1 VARRTLREYVPVD
14 GPFPSPH
21 LLTRKA
27 AARARPAEL
36 LKHAVAE
43 RVRRSDIR
51 HNFVIQSVPHHRP
64 PAPSWRQRHQLA
76 FDAGTGNASKD

>member
-27 AARARPAEL
+27 TARARPAEL
-36 LKHAVAE
+36 LEHEVAE
-43 RVRRSDIR
+43 R
-51 HNFVIQSVPHHRP
+51 
-64 PAPSWRQRHQLA
+64 
-76 FDAGTGNASKD
+76 